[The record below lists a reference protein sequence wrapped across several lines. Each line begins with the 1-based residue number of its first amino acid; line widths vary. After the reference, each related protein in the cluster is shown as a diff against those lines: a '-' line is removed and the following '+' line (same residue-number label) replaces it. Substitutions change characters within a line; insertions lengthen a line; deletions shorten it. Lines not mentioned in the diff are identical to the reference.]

1 MLMISVYTVVK
12 WKLHYGMSQLKQTK
26 LNKHEGEQEQTKFAI
41 PDEQS
46 MVQLQNMPQK
56 TNN

>member
-1 MLMISVYTVVK
+1 
-12 WKLHYGMSQLKQTK
+12 MSTSLRHEPTK
-26 LNKHEGEQEQTKFAI
+26 PNEANKHEGEQEQTKFAI

-46 MVQLQNMPQK
+46 MVQLENMPQK